1 MLPSSDCTFRKKPVT
16 HTHHNQ
22 ELEPYMTRL
31 PLEYLGVTESLTSS
45 VSAFVPS

>member
-1 MLPSSDCTFRKKPVT
+1 MLPSSDCTFRKRPVT
-16 HTHHNQ
+16 HHIQ